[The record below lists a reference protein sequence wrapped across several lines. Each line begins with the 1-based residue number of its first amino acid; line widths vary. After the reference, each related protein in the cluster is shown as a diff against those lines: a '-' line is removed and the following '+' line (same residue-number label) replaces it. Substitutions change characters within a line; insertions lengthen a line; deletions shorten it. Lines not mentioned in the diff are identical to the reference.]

1 MLLVQFLG
9 SLDYCMP
16 GNADGIVEKQ
26 LVISLEETGSAIVEY
41 AGKQYIK
48 KNPAKPTKTK
58 NLKKQTTNK
67 KPPNTWLSWKKVSDL
82 PSGQ

>member
-9 SLDYCMP
+9 SLDYRMP
-16 GNADGIVEKQ
+16 GNADGIAEKQ

-48 KNPAKPTKTK
+48 KKKNNQTDQNKNPQKTNHQQKTPKHPTKLEK
-58 NLKKQTTNK
+58 
-67 KPPNTWLSWKKVSDL
+67 S
-82 PSGQ
+82 

>member
-9 SLDYCMP
+9 SLDYHMP

-26 LVISLEETGSAIVEY
+26 LVISLEETGSAIVQY

-48 KNPAKPTKTK
+48 KNPQNKKTK
-58 NLKKQTTNK
+58 NQTTIK
-67 KPPNTWLSWKKVSDL
+67 KT
-82 PSGQ
+82 PST